1 MRKVVILA
9 MLLLIAIAVAPAT
22 AQTFDNSGGGTWK
35 ECMSFPITVSPTE
48 YAQYKI
54 VINGTTWE
62 LYNESGT
69 LESSGTNN
77 KFWGLVNSSGAD
89 IRVFNQTGAQLYF
102 WIEYINAT
110 EQKAIIWVN
119 LSAGSSELNIA
130 YGNPIASSSTYINF
144 EKVFELFRYDSF
156 DTLDTAFWTHRE
168 GGSVGT
174 STDTYVSSPSS
185 LKLYYGTDRPWHAD
199 AGGSLPARTFWIME
213 FWWKNSGTD
222 TSPDPDRGG
231 GSLLTGGA
239 HGTGVIG
246 VTVSP
251 NKIGYT
257 GGVTETGS
265 FSNVWLHFRYVYD
278 NGEKFLY
285 RDVNGEWVLKSHVV
299 DTPVTID
306 TVKFAISGY
315 YHAEYADDLYLYTT
329 KDVDPAD
336 FGTPIVKLFQKQ
348 FGTKTVYVNVTYLDT
363 ATTNRYN
370 PIAYYKLEDK
380 PQINVSSDLSISGV
394 NATYGANISIELINF
409 VTLDKVVYNGT
420 DVTVNLT
427 YQGTKTNATTG
438 YVYNVYNFTTYE
450 NGTLEIYGHVANKAY
465 ETTYKLDGET
475 VDIFNVTAVIGEP
488 IEIILPHKGNVT
500 VASLEHIG
508 VASAVINTKD
518 LGVGAKTLSI
528 TIDDPENFTIGYKYG
543 TINIAY
549 GNLNVVVRHKD
560 LTPFTNAIV
569 SSYNDY
575 YGILSTD
582 MNKLYAKDNTI
593 SVFFHGV
600 KLKSVSFYLNHS
612 TNGATITID
621 TNSTRFTDY
630 RGINRTIAS
639 PNSFDV
645 VNLSADYPYSVIG
658 IYNYSGTVVIDFEAN
673 PPTAVDVKGADFVEY
688 IAPVLKFS
696 GSGNATV
703 TDLYKLTVP
712 IKDRLGNPVNFYI
725 TINGSRV
732 DASNGKVTKNLV
744 PSKYLLT
751 YPEDIGGFKFYKMEE
766 SKMFKV
772 IPAGRGDV
780 GSEWRY
786 TTSSPPTGW
795 NTELDFNDSTWNIGY
810 TPIGDT
816 GNYRTYLDLNGGNLY
831 ARHKFNLT
839 EIIHKAYP
847 ALNLSEWNITVVKA
861 TLYGEVDDELWV
873 WLNGVQVMYAKIS
886 GNYWDG
892 IADVTPY
899 INIGDNLVAV
909 RVYDSGAGSNFF
921 DLMLEIT
928 VKLENANRTIT
939 AEVEED
945 SPIPP
950 AEYRVPTVI
959 ESRGVRIES
968 IFDWLPIPFLSPK
981 QEENITVVRLEGSL
995 KDFYGAPV
1003 IGRTIKI
1010 EVASPNSTRVYN
1022 ITTDSSGNF
1031 KFEVDI
1037 VKGIEYK
1044 VTYTFEGDDVYVETS
1059 TSKTFLVEQ
1068 LLPAPP
1074 APEVPSLAIIL
1085 VIGAVGAG
1093 VIVAI
1098 VYMARRRTEVA
1109 RTRIEQEFRFFRRLK

>member
-22 AQTFDNSGGGTWK
+22 AQTFDNSGGGTW
-35 ECMSFPITVSPTE
+35 EEYMSFPITVSPTE

-62 LYNESGT
+62 LYDVTGS
-69 LESSGTNN
+69 LEASGTNSN
-77 KFWGLVNSSGAD
+77 FWSLVKSDGSD
-89 IRVFNQTGAQLYF
+89 IRVFNQSAQLYF
-102 WIEYINAT
+102 WIEGFDYVNQT
-110 EQKAIIWVN
+110 AIIWVN
-119 LSAGSSELNIA
+119 VSAYSTELNIA
-130 YGNPIASSSTYINF
+130 YGNPSATKSTYENGDMVFEFFDDFNTADYTVIRGSSGQVSIVNGSWLRIDATTGYSSASDIIVESGKASTIAGNFIVEGKVYLEKPAEYIGWVVETAGNGYDVGWYGWSGTKGGIMRWSAWSSTKLASEIPHF
-144 EKVFELFRYDSF
+144 V
-156 DTLDTAFWTHRE
+156 APA
-168 GGSVGT
+168 GSVQILRWDRVGDEIRMWDTDGSKILQTATDGT
-174 STDTYVSSPSS
+174 YNT
-185 LKLYYGTDRPWHAD
+185 
-199 AGGSLPARTFWIME
+199 
-213 FWWKNSGTD
+213 
-222 TSPDPDRGG
+222 
-231 GSLLTGGA
+231 
-239 HGTGVIG
+239 
-246 VTVSP
+246 
-251 NKIGYT
+251 
-257 GGVTETGS
+257 
-265 FSNVWLHFRYVYD
+265 FSNVAVRVYKGAIWQID
-278 NGEKFLY
+278 WV
-285 RDVNGEWVLKSHVV
+285 RVLKL
-299 DTPVTID
+299 
-306 TVKFAISGY
+306 A
-315 YHAEYADDLYLYTT
+315 
-329 KDVDPAD
+329 DPAE

-348 FGTKTVYVNVTYLDT
+348 FGTKTIYVNVTYLDT

-427 YQGTKTNATTG
+427 YQGTITNSTTG
-438 YVYNVYNFTTYE
+438 YIYNVYNFTTYE
-450 NGTLEIYGHVANKAY
+450 NGTLEIYGHVSNKAY
-465 ETTYKLDGET
+465 EATYKLDGEL
-475 VDIFNVTAVIGEP
+475 VDIFNITAIIGEP
-488 IEIILPHKGNVT
+488 LEIILTHKGNVT
-500 VASLEHIG
+500 IASVEHIG
-508 VASAVINTKD
+508 VTSALINTKD
-518 LGVGAKTLSI
+518 IGVGAKTLTI
-528 TIDDPENFTIGYKYG
+528 TIDDPENFTVGYKYG
-543 TINIAY
+543 IVNIAY
-549 GNLNVVVRHKD
+549 GNLNVSVRHKD
-560 LTPFTNAIV
+560 LTPFTNAVV
-569 SSYNDY
+569 SAYNENL
-575 YGILSTD
+575 GILSTD
-582 MNKLYAKDNTI
+582 LSKLYAGDNTI

-600 KLKSVSFYLNHS
+600 KLKSGVSFYLNH
-612 TNGATITID
+612 TTTGASITID
-621 TNSTRFTDY
+621 VNSTRFTDY
-630 RGINRTIAS
+630 RGVNRTIAS

-816 GNYRTYLDLNGGNLY
+816 GNYRTYLDLNRGNLY

-909 RVYDSGAGSNFF
+909 RVYDSGAGANFF

-939 AEVEED
+939 AEIVEED

-959 ESRGVRIES
+959 ESREVRIES

-981 QEENITVVRLEGSL
+981 QEENVTIVRLEGSL

-1010 EVASPNSTRVYN
+1010 EVASPNYTRVYN

-1031 KFEVDI
+1031 KFEVDMA
-1037 VKGIEYK
+1037 KGIEYK